1 MEDDLNF
8 FTNGRQPQ
16 FFENGRQNQYCGKSK
31 TTSIFSPKEGD
42 LYYLENE
49 RRPQLFGKPQPQPQS
64 LVTIPDYFDDWS
76 TFVLTACS
84 NDKENKSALLKC
96 SAWEGPGPGIIS
108 LF

>member
-16 FFENGRQNQYCGKSK
+16 FFENGRQIISLENGRRNQYCGKSK

-42 LYYLENE
+42 LYYLENG

-64 LVTIPDYFDDWS
+64 LVTIR
-76 TFVLTACS
+76 
-84 NDKENKSALLKC
+84 
-96 SAWEGPGPGIIS
+96 
-108 LF
+108 